1 MRDLLKV
8 MKSLSDGTRV
18 RILNLLMQRECCV
31 CEVMEVLGIT
41 QSTAS
46 RGLAALYDAGIL
58 KRRRLGTRVLFSID
72 HEAAPYCQALL
83 HALQKALERDE
94 TCLRDRDRLQQLSPA
109 VADCVRHQPTAS
121 VEIMAKLKLRKEG

>member
-18 RILNLLMQRECCV
+18 RILNLLMERECCV

-72 HEAAPYCQALL
+72 QEAAPYCQALL
-83 HALQKALERDE
+83 HAVQKALERDE
-94 TCLRDRDRLQQLSPA
+94 TCLRDRDRLQQRSPT
-109 VADCVRHQPTAS
+109 VADCVRH
-121 VEIMAKLKLRKEG
+121 